1 MAYAFTPEQQAFRE
15 AIADFAQRECG
26 TMEQRHKLT
35 AEGTEP
41 TNMEIM
47 KKLGDLGW
55 TGVSIAE
62 EYGGA
67 GGGVVDQTIFLEEF
81 SRGMVPAAG
90 FGTTAIVQGAVERHG
105 TEDQK
110 KEILGGIAS
119 GNVEAIVMS
128 EPESGSDVGSLKC
141 RAEKVDGGYVL
152 NGQKTWCSNAQIATN
167 ILTIVRTDD
176 SGSKHEGIT
185 MLVVPNGTEGMEVRP
200 IPTLAGPREVNDI
213 FFTDCFVP
221 ESALLGEEGGGWM
234 QLMTGLNSE
243 RIILSAVYLGIAQ
256 RAFDDTLSYVKERK
270 QFGKPIGSFQ
280 ALKHRIADM
289 ATELECLRLL
299 IYDCAAQ
306 IDDDPTRV
314 FAKEASMC
322 KLKSTEVAKAI
333 SLEGMQMM
341 GGYGYATE
349 YDMEKHVRAGLVGT
363 IFAGTSEIQRE
374 IIGATLGL

>member
-41 TNMEIM
+41 TNMDIM

-105 TEDQK
+105 TEAQK
-110 KEILGGIAS
+110 QEILGGIAA

-128 EPESGSDVGSLKC
+128 EPESGSDVGSLTC

-200 IPTLAGPREVNDI
+200 IPTLAGPHEVNDI

-221 ESALLGEEGGGWM
+221 ETALLGEEGGGWM

-306 IDDDPTRV
+306 IDADPTRV

>member
-1 MAYAFTPEQQAFRE
+1 MPVKFTSEQNAFRE
-15 AIADFAQRECG
+15 AISEFAERECG

-41 TNMEIM
+41 TNMDIM
-47 KKLGDLGW
+47 RKLGELGW
-55 TGVSIAE
+55 TGVSVPE

-67 GGGVVDQTIFLEEF
+67 GGTVVDQTIFLEGIAK
-81 SRGMVPAAG
+81 GMIPAAG
-90 FGTTAIVQGAVERHG
+90 FGTTAIVQGAYERHG
-105 TEDQK
+105 TEEQK
-110 KEILGGIAS
+110 QNILGGICA

-128 EPESGSDVGSLKC
+128 EPGAGSDVGSLTCK
-141 RAEKVDGGYVL
+141 ADKVDGGYVI
-152 NGQKTWCSNAQIATN
+152 NGQKTWCSNAPIASN
-167 ILTIVRTDD
+167 ILTIVRTDNE
-176 SGSKHEGIT
+176 GPKHEGIT
-185 MLVVPNGTEGMEVRP
+185 MLGVPAGTEGMEIHP
-200 IPTLAGPREVNDI
+200 IPTLAGPHEVNDV

-221 ESALLGEEGGGWM
+221 DTALLGEEGKGWM

-243 RIILSAVYLGIAQ
+243 RIILSGMYLGIAQ
-256 RAFDDTLSYVKERK
+256 RAFDDTLSYVKERE
-270 QFGKPIGSFQ
+270 QFGKPIGTFQ

-299 IYDCAAQ
+299 IYDIAQ
-306 IDDDPTRV
+306 AIDEDPNRV
-314 FAKEASMC
+314 FAKEASMA
-322 KLKSTEVAKAI
+322 KLKSTEVAKQI

-341 GGYGYATE
+341 GGYGYALE

>member
-1 MAYAFTPEQQAFRE
+1 MPVQLTPEQKAFQE
-15 AIADFAQRECG
+15 AIRDFAQRECG

-35 AEGTEP
+35 NEGTDP
-41 TNMEIM
+41 TNMGIM

-62 EYGGA
+62 EYGGS
-67 GGGVVDQTIFLEEF
+67 GGSIVDQTIFLEEF
-81 SRGMVPAAG
+81 SRGMVPAAA
-90 FGTTAIVQGAVERHG
+90 FGTTAIVQGAIERHG

-110 KEILGGIAS
+110 KEILGGIAA
-119 GNVEAIVMS
+119 GNAEAIVMS

-141 RAEKVDGGYVL
+141 RAEKVDGGYVI
-152 NGQKTWCSNAQIATN
+152 NGQKTWCSNAQVATN
-167 ILTIVRTDD
+167 ILTVLRTDD

-185 MLVVPNGTEGMEVRP
+185 MLVVPNNSEGMDVRP
-200 IPTLAGPREVNDI
+200 IPTLAGPHEVNDI

-221 ESALLGEEGGGWM
+221 GTALLGEEGGGWM

-243 RIILSAVYLGIAQ
+243 RIILSAIYLGIAQ

-289 ATELECLRLL
+289 ATEIECLRLL
-299 IYDCAAQ
+299 IYDCAAA
-306 IDDDPTRV
+306 IDADPNRV

-322 KLKSTEVAKAI
+322 KLKSTEVAKAV

>member
-1 MAYAFTPEQQAFRE
+1 MPFEFTPEQKAFRA
-15 AIADFAQRECG
+15 AIADFAERECG
-26 TMEQRHKLT
+26 TMEQREHLT
-35 AEGTEP
+35 NGGVEP

-47 KKLGDLGW
+47 RKLGELGW

-62 EYGGA
+62 EYGGS

-110 KEILGGIAS
+110 KEILGGIAA

-128 EPESGSDVGSLKC
+128 EPESGSDVGSLTC
-141 RAEKVDGGYVL
+141 RAEKVDGGYVI
-152 NGQKTWCSNAQIATN
+152 NGQKTWCSNAQISTN

-185 MLVVPNGTEGMEVRP
+185 MLVVPNPSEGMEVRP
-200 IPTLAGPREVNDI
+200 IPTLAGPHEVNDI

-221 ESALLGEEGGGWM
+221 DSALLGEEGGGWM

-243 RIILSAVYLGIAQ
+243 RIILSGVYLGIAQ
-256 RAFDDTLSYVKERK
+256 RAFDDTLKYVKERK

-299 IYDCAAQ
+299 IYDCAAA
-306 IDDDPTRV
+306 IDADPNRV

>member
-1 MAYAFTPEQQAFRE
+1 MPIAFTEEQNAFRE
-15 AIADFAQRECG
+15 AIADFAKRECG
-26 TMEQRHKLT
+26 TQEQREHLT
-35 AEGTEP
+35 NGGIEP

-47 KKLGDLGW
+47 KKLGELGW
-55 TGVSIAE
+55 TGVSIPE
-62 EYGGA
+62 EYGGS
-67 GGGVVDQTIFLEEF
+67 GGSVVDQTIFLEEF

-105 TEDQK
+105 TEAQK
-110 KEILGGIAS
+110 QEILGGIAK
-119 GNVEAIVMS
+119 GNIEAIVMS

-141 RAEKVDGGYVL
+141 RAEKTEGGYIL

-176 SGSKHEGIT
+176 SGSKHEGIS
-185 MLVVPNGTEGMEVRP
+185 MLVVPNGIEGMEVRP
-200 IPTLAGPREVNDI
+200 IPTMAGPHEVNDI

-221 ESALLGEEGGGWM
+221 ESALLGEENGGWM

-243 RIILSAVYLGIAQ
+243 RIILSAIYLGFAQ
-256 RAFDDTLSYVKERK
+256 RAFDDTLKYVKERN

-289 ATELECLRLL
+289 ATEIECLRLL
-299 IYDCAAQ
+299 VYDCAAA
-306 IDDDPTRV
+306 IDADPTRV

-322 KLKSTEVAKAI
+322 KLKSTEVAKQVA
-333 SLEGMQMM
+333 LEGMQMM
-341 GGYGYATE
+341 GGYGYALE

>member
-1 MAYAFTPEQQAFRE
+1 MPIAFTPEQIAFRE
-15 AIADFAQRECG
+15 AIADFAAREVG
-26 TMEQRHKLT
+26 TPEQRMKLT
-35 AEGTEP
+35 NNGTEP

-47 KKLGDLGW
+47 GKLGELGW
-55 TGVSIAE
+55 TGVSIPE
-62 EYGGA
+62 EYGGS
-67 GGGVVDQTIFLEEF
+67 GGSVVDQTVFLEEF
-81 SRGMVPAAG
+81 SRGMIPAAG
-90 FGTTAIVQGAVERHG
+90 FGTTAIVQGAVGRHG

-110 KEILGGIAS
+110 QRILGGIAAGS
-119 GNVEAIVMS
+119 VEAIVMS
-128 EPESGSDVGSLKC
+128 EPGAGSDVGSLTCK
-141 RAEKVDGGYVL
+141 AEKVDGGYMI
-152 NGQKTWCSNAQIATN
+152 NGQKTWCSNAQVATN
-167 ILTIVRTDD
+167 ILTIVRTDGE
-176 SGSKHEGIT
+176 GSKHEGIT
-185 MLVVPNGTEGMEVRP
+185 MLIVPADTAGMEIHP
-200 IPTLAGPREVNDI
+200 IPTMAGPHEVNDI

-221 ESALLGEEGGGWM
+221 DEALLGEEGGGWM

-243 RIILSAVYLGIAQ
+243 RIILSAIYLGIAQ

-289 ATELECLRLL
+289 ATEIECLRLL
-299 IYDCAAQ
+299 IYDCAAA
-306 IDDDPTRV
+306 IDADPTRV

-322 KLKSTEVAKAI
+322 KLKSTEVCKHV

-341 GGYGYATE
+341 GGYGYALE

>member
-1 MAYAFTPEQQAFRE
+1 MPIAFTPEQIAFRE
-15 AIADFAQRECG
+15 AIADFAAREVG
-26 TMEQRHKLT
+26 TPEQRMKLT
-35 AEGTEP
+35 NNGTEP

-47 KKLGDLGW
+47 GKLGELGW
-55 TGVSIAE
+55 TGVSIPE
-62 EYGGA
+62 EYGGS
-67 GGGVVDQTIFLEEF
+67 GGSVVDQTVFLEEF
-81 SRGMVPAAG
+81 SRGMIPAAG

-110 KEILGGIAS
+110 QRILGGIAAGS
-119 GNVEAIVMS
+119 VEAIVMS
-128 EPESGSDVGSLKC
+128 EPGAGSDVGSLTCK
-141 RAEKVDGGYVL
+141 AEKVDGGYMI
-152 NGQKTWCSNAQIATN
+152 NGQKTWCSNAQVATN
-167 ILTIVRTDD
+167 ILTIVRTDGE
-176 SGSKHEGIT
+176 GSKHEGIT
-185 MLVVPNGTEGMEVRP
+185 MLIVPADTAGMEIHP
-200 IPTLAGPREVNDI
+200 IPTMAGPHEVNDI

-221 ESALLGEEGGGWM
+221 DEALLGEEGGGWM

-243 RIILSAVYLGIAQ
+243 RIILSAIYLGIAQ

-289 ATELECLRLL
+289 ATEIECLRLL
-299 IYDCAAQ
+299 IYDCAAA
-306 IDDDPTRV
+306 IDADPTRV

-322 KLKSTEVAKAI
+322 KLKSTEVCKHV

-341 GGYGYATE
+341 GGYGYALE

>member
-1 MAYAFTPEQQAFRE
+1 MPIAFTEEQNAFRE
-15 AIADFAQRECG
+15 AIADFAKRECG
-26 TMEQRHKLT
+26 TQEQREHLT
-35 AEGTEP
+35 NGGIEP

-47 KKLGDLGW
+47 KKLGELGW
-55 TGVSIAE
+55 TGVSIPE
-62 EYGGA
+62 EYGGS
-67 GGGVVDQTIFLEEF
+67 GGSVVDQTIFLEEF

-105 TEDQK
+105 TEEQK
-110 KEILGGIAS
+110 QEILGGIAS
-119 GNVEAIVMS
+119 GNIEAIVMS

-141 RAEKVDGGYVL
+141 RAEKTEGGYIL

-176 SGSKHEGIT
+176 SGSKHEGIS
-185 MLVVPNGTEGMEVRP
+185 MLVVPNGIEGMEVRP
-200 IPTLAGPREVNDI
+200 IPTMAGPHEVNDI

-221 ESALLGEEGGGWM
+221 ESALLGEENGGWM

-243 RIILSAVYLGIAQ
+243 RIILSAIYLGFAQ
-256 RAFDDTLSYVKERK
+256 RAFDDTLKYVKERN

-289 ATELECLRLL
+289 ATEIECLRLL
-299 IYDCAAQ
+299 VYDCAAA
-306 IDDDPTRV
+306 IDADPTRV

-322 KLKSTEVAKAI
+322 KLKSTEVAKQVA
-333 SLEGMQMM
+333 LEGMQMM
-341 GGYGYATE
+341 GGYGYALE